1 MSIRNSLP
9 SWVGI
14 VVTVVIAV
22 STSIGASIGTYA
34 ARMQQTEKEI
44 EVLKVRVKNLEDAQV
59 KTSDLLEQI
68 NERTIR
74 IEEGMKMKEDKTWT
88 QK

>member
-1 MSIRNSLP
+1 MDKMKLQ
-9 SWVGI
+9 SWAGVFLTI
-14 VVTVVIAV
+14 VIAV
-22 STSIGASIGTYA
+22 GTSIGTYA
-34 ARMQQTEKEI
+34 ARMYQTEKEI
-44 EVLKVRVKNLEDAQV
+44 EVLEVRVKNLEDAQV

-74 IEEGMKMKEDKTWT
+74 IEEGMKMKADKIWT

>member
-1 MSIRNSLP
+1 MNISDRIP

-14 VVTVVIAV
+14 IITIVVAV
-22 STSIGASIGTYA
+22 GTSVGTYA
-34 ARMQQTEKEI
+34 ARMYQTEKEI
-44 EVLKVRVKNLEDAQV
+44 EVLQVRVKILEDAQV

-74 IEEGMKMKEDKTWT
+74 IEEGMKMKADKVWS